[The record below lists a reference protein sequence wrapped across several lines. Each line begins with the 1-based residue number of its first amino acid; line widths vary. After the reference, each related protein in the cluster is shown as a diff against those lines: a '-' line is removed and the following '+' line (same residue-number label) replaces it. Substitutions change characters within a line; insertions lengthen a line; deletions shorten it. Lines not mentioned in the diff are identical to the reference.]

1 MGPNIKL
8 NPKKKYMYENYTRQA
23 LPSKQYREL
32 LGSALCV
39 FNSNNQFIIE
49 NILRINNNEFNW
61 HDLIDKT
68 SGQLS
73 TPIQKT
79 ITEKSDEEISD
90 LFTQLTIK
98 RNRIVHSFQ
107 ITFEDEQILS
117 TKDRQHNQFHITIE
131 YLLQF
136 IKENEVLCDKLYK
149 LRGF

>member
-1 MGPNIKL
+1 
-8 NPKKKYMYENYTRQA
+8 MYENYTRQA

-90 LFTQLTIK
+90 LFTQLTMK

>member
-1 MGPNIKL
+1 
-8 NPKKKYMYENYTRQA
+8 MYENYTRQA

-32 LGSALCV
+32 LGSAICV

-117 TKDRQHNQFHITIE
+117 TKDRHHNQFHITIE

>member
-1 MGPNIKL
+1 
-8 NPKKKYMYENYTRQA
+8 MYENYTRQA
-23 LPSKQYREL
+23 LPSKHYREL

>member
-1 MGPNIKL
+1 
-8 NPKKKYMYENYTRQA
+8 MYENYTRQA

>member
-1 MGPNIKL
+1 
-8 NPKKKYMYENYTRQA
+8 MYENYTRQA

-32 LGSALCV
+32 LGSAICV

>member
-1 MGPNIKL
+1 
-8 NPKKKYMYENYTRQA
+8 MYENYTRQA

-61 HDLIDKT
+61 HYLIDKT